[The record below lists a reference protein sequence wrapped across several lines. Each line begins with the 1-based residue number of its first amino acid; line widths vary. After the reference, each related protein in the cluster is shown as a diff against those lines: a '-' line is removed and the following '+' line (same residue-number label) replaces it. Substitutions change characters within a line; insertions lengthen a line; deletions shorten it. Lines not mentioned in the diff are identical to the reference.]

1 MQKLAELCIR
11 LPVFASMIVLFLV
24 VVGVV
29 SYFHLDV
36 DKHPDVELP
45 LIQVRTFLPGAS
57 PEELEVSITQILEEA
72 VNTVEDLAELRST
85 SGQGTAGVFP
95 TFNLD
100 RNIETA
106 IQDVRDR
113 VATVIRLLPPDADPP
128 TITKSN
134 SDQNPS
140 ISIALISDRPVWT
153 ARLTSGSIPID

>member
-1 MQKLAELCIR
+1 
-11 LPVFASMIVLFLV
+11 MIVLFLV

-85 SGQGTAGVFP
+85 SGQGTAGGSATLHLHRQNGEANPRGGCRARGRISLFCPSAGAP
-95 TFNLD
+95 T
-100 RNIETA
+100 A
-106 IQDVRDR
+106 
-113 VATVIRLLPPDADPP
+113 P
-128 TITKSN
+128 
-134 SDQNPS
+134 
-140 ISIALISDRPVWT
+140 
-153 ARLTSGSIPID
+153 

>member
-1 MQKLAELCIR
+1 
-11 LPVFASMIVLFLV
+11 MIVLFLV

-72 VNTVEDLAELRST
+72 VNTVEDLAELRSS

-95 TFNLD
+95 SFNLD
-100 RNIETA
+100 LDI
-106 IQDVRDR
+106 
-113 VATVIRLLPPDADPP
+113 ATVIQDSRDRFLPA
-128 TITKSN
+128 IRFLS
-134 SDQNPS
+134 
-140 ISIALISDRPVWT
+140 
-153 ARLTSGSIPID
+153 

>member
-1 MQKLAELCIR
+1 LQKLAELCIR

-72 VNTVEDLAELRST
+72 VNTVE
-85 SGQGTAGVFP
+85 G
-95 TFNLD
+95 
-100 RNIETA
+100 
-106 IQDVRDR
+106 
-113 VATVIRLLPPDADPP
+113 
-128 TITKSN
+128 
-134 SDQNPS
+134 
-140 ISIALISDRPVWT
+140 
-153 ARLTSGSIPID
+153 

>member
-1 MQKLAELCIR
+1 
-11 LPVFASMIVLFLV
+11 MIVLFLV

-72 VNTVEDLAELRST
+72 VNTVEGLAELRST

-113 VATVIRLLPPDADPP
+113 VPQLFACCLRTRIPRRLQRATATR
-128 TITKSN
+128 
-134 SDQNPS
+134 
-140 ISIALISDRPVWT
+140 
-153 ARLTSGSIPID
+153 IPRFPLR

>member
-1 MQKLAELCIR
+1 
-11 LPVFASMIVLFLV
+11 MIVLFLV

-85 SGQGTAGVFP
+85 SGQCTAGGF
-95 TFNLD
+95 TFFHLEPNLV
-100 RNIETA
+100 TA
-106 IQDVRDR
+106 IPDVHDGGGI
-113 VATVIRLLPPDADPP
+113 VIRLL
-128 TITKSN
+128 
-134 SDQNPS
+134 
-140 ISIALISDRPVWT
+140 L
-153 ARLTSGSIPID
+153 